1 MSRLTKLVTGELAI
15 LLFGLFVSFSRR
27 LTVSP
32 HVISTIKSVK

>member
-1 MSRLTKLVTGELAI
+1 MSRVTKLVTGEIAI

-32 HVISTIKSVK
+32 HVNSTNQVIK